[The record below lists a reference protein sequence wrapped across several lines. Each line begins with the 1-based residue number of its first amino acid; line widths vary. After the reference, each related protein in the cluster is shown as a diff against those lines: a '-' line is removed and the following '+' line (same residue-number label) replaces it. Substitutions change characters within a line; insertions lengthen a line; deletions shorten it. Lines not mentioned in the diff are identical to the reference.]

1 MESLG
6 LEVWN
11 VWEVWEVWGCASRVC
26 CLLFVVPL
34 RGFKIYD
41 LRFGRLG
48 FGRLGGLE
56 RLAFGF
62 SQRDKKKH
70 SICTIFPH
78 IIIFIMLSQDYI
90 VFSYK
95 FTPN

>member
-1 MESLG
+1 MG
-6 LEVWN
+6 
-11 VWEVWEVWGCASRVC
+11 
-26 CLLFVVPL
+26 
-34 RGFKIYD
+34 
-41 LRFGRLG
+41 FGRMG

-78 IIIFIMLSQDYI
+78 INIFNISYQDYI
-90 VFSYK
+90 VFSYN